1 MTAMRMPQ
9 PIATLNSRFGKFVS
23 TNVIIA
29 FVTMVVIVGGTF
41 YIWNGKQAEIDNIS
55 QQITETDTNSQ
66 HYETLISQ
74 MHILQGE
81 YSVLAKRYLENKETT
96 TALQAQF
103 ANDVAAICLKHHVEF
118 TGLNFGTLNGSN
130 PPVPEVKVDENGNAN
145 HATQALTN
153 PAVPTTPKIVTNL
166 GGDNPG
172 DPSTSRP
179 NIPASLFDRIPT
191 TITITGSWHD
201 LVEAM
206 QDISRQHV
214 LMSISD
220 PDIKGDRNGMGTL
233 SFTSQLLTPAILIVP
248 ELLAAPEQV
257 DAQPRAAT
265 PTARAHRKASH
276 HHHATPHTKSK
287 A

>member
-103 ANDVAAICLKHHVEF
+103 ANDVAAICLKHHVI
-118 TGLNFGTLNGSN
+118 FGTLNGSN
-130 PPVPEVKVDENGNAN
+130 PPVP
-145 HATQALTN
+145 
-153 PAVPTTPKIVTNL
+153 
-166 GGDNPG
+166 
-172 DPSTSRP
+172 
-179 NIPASLFDRIPT
+179 
-191 TITITGSWHD
+191 
-201 LVEAM
+201 
-206 QDISRQHV
+206 
-214 LMSISD
+214 
-220 PDIKGDRNGMGTL
+220 
-233 SFTSQLLTPAILIVP
+233 
-248 ELLAAPEQV
+248 
-257 DAQPRAAT
+257 
-265 PTARAHRKASH
+265 
-276 HHHATPHTKSK
+276 
-287 A
+287 